1 MCQKRQL
8 LAVLALAS
16 LVAFP
21 LSATWTIVAV
31 DPATG
36 EVGGAGASATFAV
49 WMVLGLAP
57 GQGVVAAQAATN
69 EEARLEAL
77 RLLRSSGGGSA
88 QAIVQALASPA
99 FDPSRELQQYGLARL
114 GSLGP
119 EAAAFTGRETESWAG
134 SRGGKTYTVQ
144 GNILTDGA
152 VVDATAQAFE
162 AAAGR
167 PGTSLAQCLV
177 EAMEAGAR
185 QGGDARAGK
194 RRAFTAFLAVA
205 KPGDPRN
212 TASLALVVRDDG
224 QGNPVETLGMDF
236 RAGQARRAVFV
247 PRSATYLLG
256 LGLPLAL
263 GLVAAF
269 ALRRRSWLLSTLGGG
284 LVALLSFLASWALM
298 SLAGWAL
305 WFYGIYALAM
315 ALLILVLLVLATG
328 LGFGLA
334 GLGRRLRGGRA

>member
-1 MCQKRQL
+1 M
-8 LAVLALAS
+8 S
-16 LVAFP
+16 PPP

-36 EVGGAGASATFAV
+36 EVGGAGASASFAV

-57 GQGVVAAQAATN
+57 GQGLVAAQAATN

-77 RLLRSSGGGSA
+77 RLLRSSGGGGA
-88 QAIVQALASPA
+88 EAIVQSLANPA

-119 EAAAFTGRETESWAG
+119 EVAAFTGRETESWAG

-152 VVDATAQAFE
+152 VVDATAEAFE

-212 TASLALVVRDDG
+212 TASLALVERDDG
-224 QGNPVETLGMDF
+224 T
-236 RAGQARRAVFV
+236 GQ
-247 PRSATYLLG
+247 SG
-256 LGLPLAL
+256 
-263 GLVAAF
+263 
-269 ALRRRSWLLSTLGGG
+269 
-284 LVALLSFLASWALM
+284 
-298 SLAGWAL
+298 
-305 WFYGIYALAM
+305 
-315 ALLILVLLVLATG
+315 
-328 LGFGLA
+328 
-334 GLGRRLRGGRA
+334 